1 MFAKLLQLAAAN
13 NLVTG
18 LRVGPL
24 VSGRYQIHIWV
35 GPKVGDRYEWF
46 ERFDPTTP
54 HEEAI
59 DAVAD
64 RALIYCVEHWHVRL
78 ASDEATAA

>member
-1 MFAKLLQLAAAN
+1 MFGELLQLAAAN

-24 VSGRYQIHIWV
+24 VAGRYQIHIWV
-35 GPKVGDRYEWF
+35 GPRVGDRYEWF
-46 ERFDPTTP
+46 EKFEVAVP

-64 RALIYCVEHWHVRL
+64 RAIDYCVEHWNCRRP
-78 ASDEATAA
+78 ADEVSAA